1 MWLSVMLV
9 VLGTACVRADP
20 VAEERIVERDQLLRE
35 VEGLRELENVAPG
48 KLMDREHEVLIS
60 VRDTLLQ
67 SLLAATLPVSVDI
80 RNDITVTVTGARVT
94 FRSNVARVALSGHA
108 RRRSFPRVAAIVRLR
123 GALDEF
129 SVDAAQGL
137 RSRIAIDAVEIDAPT
152 GAISAL
158 DPLVIEALRSI
169 VERSL
174 PELTSAIPALSIPV
188 RLDQNMTLP
197 GFGPDGALSITPSAA
212 PLRMSASRV
221 IAFQNRLWIVLRAEL
236 GAFAAVA
243 RDTTR

>member
-1 MWLSVMLV
+1 
-9 VLGTACVRADP
+9 
-20 VAEERIVERDQLLRE
+20 
-35 VEGLRELENVAPG
+35 
-48 KLMDREHEVLIS
+48 
-60 VRDTLLQ
+60 
-67 SLLAATLPVSVDI
+67 
-80 RNDITVTVTGARVT
+80 VTGARVT

-197 GFGPDGALSITPSAA
+197 GFGPDGALSIAPSAA